1 MAVLEFPKPVKLLAI
16 RKMSRVRKKT
26 VLELMAMRSGLV
38 NLEMSLRSSILNGIN
53 QIDTL

>member
-1 MAVLEFPKPVKLLAI
+1 MAVLEFPKPVKLLAN
-16 RKMSRVRKKT
+16 RKMTSVRKKT

>member
-16 RKMSRVRKKT
+16 RKMSRVRKKM